1 MVTELAGHLSITLRL
16 SPKTTY
22 VCIVYKLTLPTYT
35 VHLSITATFP
45 GLWTGS
51 LYYAHLNYSVCTNT
65 YIHTYVR
72 TYVHNTMCIKLKC
85 CYINLVGEI
94 KKIIKLYLHKYI
106 CYMGITSSWNYTTSS
121 MIGCDMRIHLEK

>member
-22 VCIVYKLTLPTYT
+22 VRIVYKLTLPTYT
-35 VHLSITATFP
+35 VHLSITATFL

-51 LYYAHLNYSVCTNT
+51 LNYAHLNYSVCT
-65 YIHTYVR
+65 YTYVCM
-72 TYVHNTMCIKLKC
+72 YVHNTMCIKLKC
-85 CYINLVGEI
+85 CYIKLVGEI

-121 MIGCDMRIHLEK
+121 MIGCDMRIRLEK